1 MKKSIVFDFGG
12 VLIDWS
18 PYHLYRKLL
27 PNDNAIQTFL
37 EEIDFFRINARIDAG
52 MPIAEWGREYAQK
65 FPQYGSLIEAY
76 AERWVE
82 TNGEVIG
89 ETLDILRELKSK
101 GHPVYGLSNWST
113 EIFALVKDRFPF
125 LEELD
130 DYLLSGMVGQI
141 KPGEEIFRTFLKR
154 VGRSAEECIF
164 IDDNAENIETAG
176 RMGFLALQFKSANK
190 LRQDLSQI
198 GI

>member
-27 PNDNAIQTFL
+27 PNDDAIQTFL
-37 EEIDFFRINARIDAG
+37 EEIDFYRINARIDAG
-52 MPIAEWGREYAQK
+52 MTLAEWGRTYSQK
-65 FPQYGSLIEAY
+65 FPQHSELIEAF
-76 AERWVE
+76 AKRWVE

-89 ETLDILRELKSK
+89 ETLDILREVKSK
-101 GHPVYGLSNWST
+101 GYPVYGLSNWSAET
-113 EIFALVKDRFPF
+113 FPLVKDRFPF

-141 KPGEEIFRTFLKR
+141 KPGEEIFRSFLKR
-154 VGRSAEECIF
+154 VGRTAEECIF
-164 IDDNAENIETAG
+164 IDDNAANIETAG
-176 RMGFLALQFKSANK
+176 RLGFYAMQYHSPEK
-190 LRQDLSQI
+190 LRQDLLQL